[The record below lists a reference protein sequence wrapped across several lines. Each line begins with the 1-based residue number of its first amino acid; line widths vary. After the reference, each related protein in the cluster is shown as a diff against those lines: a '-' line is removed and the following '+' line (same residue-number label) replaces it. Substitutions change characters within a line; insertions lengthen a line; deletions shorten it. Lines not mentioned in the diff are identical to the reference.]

1 MNQIGQV
8 ISMLLA
14 VALFFLLTPLGRAS
28 VTENPQ
34 LTTFLLA
41 SALGAQTLK
50 EHTEILNQ
58 VQPRKSP
65 NRAFLSSL
73 IVPGSGQLYVGAKR
87 GYLQIAAD
95 VGLLT
100 LYLITHNS
108 ANGLRDDYQQQVRDH
123 VAFDGPHLLHK
134 WDEIEDFEHATL
146 YDNWHN
152 VYTDNNGQPLPR
164 VGKWY
169 WKDRVEF
176 KDETLGTNPD
186 APSQQRLVALQL
198 RNDANDKFE
207 RARTFLGLVI
217 LNHVVSAIDARIA
230 AKSHNRRHTPQ
241 ALSAR
246 PVELKMQTT
255 LRPDLVESQILL
267 RKRF

>member
-1 MNQIGQV
+1 MNQIGWV
-8 ISMLLA
+8 ISILLA
-14 VALFFLLTPLGRAS
+14 GALFCSLTPLECAS
-28 VTENPQ
+28 AAENPQ
-34 LTTFLLA
+34 LTTFLLTA
-41 SALGAQTLK
+41 ALGTQTLK

-73 IVPGSGQLYVGAKR
+73 IVPGSGQLYIGAKR

-108 ANGLRDDYQQQVRDH
+108 ANGLRDDYRQQVRDH
-123 VAFDGPHLLHK
+123 VIFDGPGTFDT

-146 YDNWHN
+146 FDNWHN
-152 VYTDNNGQPLPR
+152 VYTDNNGQPLKR

-169 WKDRVEF
+169 WDDRVAF
-176 KDETLGTNPD
+176 KDEDRGTKHDSPN
-186 APSQQRLVALQL
+186 REVALQL

-217 LNHVVSAIDARIA
+217 LNHVISAIDARIA
-230 AKSHNRRHTPQ
+230 AKSHNRKHAPQ
-241 ALSAR
+241 AISVR
-246 PVELKMQTT
+246 PLELNMQTT
-255 LRPDLVESQILL
+255 LRPDLVEGQILL
-267 RKRF
+267 RKQF